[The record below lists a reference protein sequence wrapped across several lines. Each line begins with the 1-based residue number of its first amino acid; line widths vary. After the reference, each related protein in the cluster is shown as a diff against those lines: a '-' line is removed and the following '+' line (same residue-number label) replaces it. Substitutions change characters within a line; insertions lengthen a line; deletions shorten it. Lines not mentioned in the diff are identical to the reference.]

1 MTTTRI
7 PIDPPLR
14 STYDVFVNTLSR
26 AIAEKLSEDSG
37 DEEHERYLKALELQ
51 TKAPK
56 SELTTE
62 IQYAVYL
69 RSGLF
74 DEENYSDAEVA
85 RIIID
90 LAMDHAIEAL
100 KVALSVERSLN
111 SRLNSVGF
119 LGSGSRGRFHGVYR
133 VLLLG
138 PVCRSR

>member
-1 MTTTRI
+1 MTDTTRI
-7 PIDPPLR
+7 PADPPLR

-37 DEEHERYLKALELQ
+37 DEEHERYLKAIELQ

-56 SELTTE
+56 SKLTTE

-90 LAMDHAIEAL
+90 LAMDHAVEAL
-100 KVALSVERSLN
+100 KVVGIALAGTDEDGRPIIGDMPDEESVSP
-111 SRLNSVGF
+111 SA
-119 LGSGSRGRFHGVYR
+119 
-133 VLLLG
+133 
-138 PVCRSR
+138 